1 MLKLNKKLIW
11 LISACLILFHP
22 DVNAQV
28 AKEITARY
36 PASVVYRLS
45 GITSKVAIPVE
56 KQRILAEYFQ
66 KQDKLANQALASGK
80 NSDEISGY
88 YTNRIAYLKTVLSPL
103 ELNDYEFNP
112 ENTENQLEKAIKYRQ
127 SLSLSTEQVNDLLGA
142 RKTEN
147 APQDNESEPTG
158 NTTLAEGEKL
168 TKILSLS
175 QYDKFLQ
182 LLVKPIALTQSNSS
196 WLLLKKYSLVKT
208 VDSSRINSENLEYF
222 TRAGISDARVN
233 NSESYLKIDSVR
245 GTYFVYKPL
254 NLWKLDML
262 NNQLPESQF
271 AAVITKRK
279 LLKLSSRQ
287 ADSLLAVAAALEKI
301 TADYKTKITYKKYDS
316 TPFEAKNL
324 LQILTSSQ
332 YEAYLYDKNRVEAIT
347 NEKKIWTR
355 LKQYGL
361 TSDVDSVQVN
371 KELIDYQLNLLVA
384 NERYHNSDTQENTE
398 IKAMVENKKPAILKK
413 LDISVRTSAL
423 NASSKK
429 SLSW

>member
-1 MLKLNKKLIW
+1 MLKINKKLIW
-11 LISACLILFHP
+11 SISACLILFHP

-127 SLSLSTEQVNDLLGA
+127 SLILGTEQVNDLLGA

-168 TKILSLS
+168 TKVLSPS

-182 LLVKPIALTQSNSS
+182 LLVKPIALIQASTS
-196 WLLLKKYSLVKT
+196 WALLKKHGLVKPT
-208 VDSSRINSENLEYF
+208 DSVRINSENLQYF
-222 TRAGISDARVN
+222 IRAGIMDARAN
-233 NSESYLKIDSVR
+233 NSELYLKIDSVR

-254 NLWKLDML
+254 DLWKLDML
-262 NNQLPESQF
+262 NNQMPESQF
-271 AAVITKRK
+271 ATVITKRK

-287 ADSLLAVAAALEKI
+287 VDSLLAVAAALEKI
-301 TADYKTKITYKKYDS
+301 RAEYKTKVSHEKYNS
-316 TPFEAKNL
+316 IPFEAKNL
-324 LQILTSSQ
+324 LQILTPPQ
-332 YEAYLYDKNRVEAIT
+332 YETYLYDKNRVEAIT

-361 TSDVDSVQVN
+361 TNDVDSAQTN
-371 KELIDYQLNLLVA
+371 KELVNYQLNVLVA
-384 NERYHNSDTQENTE
+384 NERYHNSDSQENME
-398 IKAMVENKKPAILKK
+398 LKAMVENKKPPILKK
-413 LDISVRTSAL
+413 LDISVRTSSL